1 MDPNTYIVILATL
14 YGIISV
20 FAGIVVH
27 ELGHLLAARFLR
39 IEVSGVS
46 VGFGPEIVGF
56 TDRYGVRW
64 KLAPLL
70 VGGVCSFRERT
81 VGKGDGDPKH
91 KLRTLNEASL
101 KDRAIVLLGGP
112 TFNLCFAGLVWF
124 IIFFRKS
131 ILPFVPEHEVLFG
144 LPAFLVLV
152 SGAIALFNLLPI
164 PPLDGGYLLLVAFE
178 ALRGRTLANEKHLI
192 RAGTW
197 VITFVTAATSVLLL
211 QRIVSGG
218 APFF

>member
-14 YGIISV
+14 YGVISV

-27 ELGHLLAARFLR
+27 ELGHLLAARFLG

-70 VGGVCSFRERT
+70 VGGACSFRERPG
-81 VGKGDGDPKH
+81 GKGHRDPGN
-91 KLRTLNEASL
+91 LRTLYEASP

-112 TFNLCFAGLVWF
+112 AFNLCFAGLVWLA
-124 IIFFRKS
+124 IFFHKS
-131 ILPFVPEHEVLFG
+131 ILPFVSEVEVVFG
-144 LPAFLVLV
+144 LPAFLVLA

-164 PPLDGGYLLLVAFE
+164 PPLDGGHLLLVAFE
-178 ALRGRTLANEKHLI
+178 AVRGRALTNEKHLI
-192 RAGTW
+192 RVGAW
-197 VITFVTAATSVLLL
+197 VITFVTAVTYVLLL
-211 QRIVSGG
+211 PRIVSGVVSL
-218 APFF
+218 F